1 MSSNNVN
8 DIFLFGKNF
17 KFIRKQL
24 GWSRITMQRRIGAS
38 NECMKGWENKNRTPT
53 LNRLV
58 SLSKYFGLS
67 LEDLLLKDIEKEGIS
82 IKSAAE
88 ILENKFTNY

>member
-1 MSSNNVN
+1 
-8 DIFLFGKNF
+8 
-17 KFIRKQL
+17 
-24 GWSRITMQRRIGAS
+24 
-38 NECMKGWENKNRTPT
+38 MKGWENKNRTPT

-67 LEDLLLKDIEKEGIS
+67 FEDFLLKDIEKEGIS